1 MANVISSITAPELA
15 FAANT
20 SILKAQRAL
29 RKVSMFATDFTP
41 EAAQLGSTMMVQ
53 FFDDGEAENYDEETN
68 NYGHADGSSSM
79 VPVTFTNHPKKTFA
93 LKPTDTL
100 ESVNGQK
107 FFMGAGEAIGRAV
120 SRAIFKTVSQQINST
135 LIKTTGKDVFTDP
148 TTGRETGTLLS
159 FGKWNEAVFGTDVF
173 NKEAVA
179 TKCRQYCD
187 AAEIDAGECVLMLNA
202 KAYGEVLAGLDA
214 HAYGGIEAIR
224 NGMIEGLFGF
234 GAVMENDLFLKDQKL
249 IGAIVP
255 RNAIGVAGRTV
266 PILNPQ
272 LVIDSGT
279 VTDEGSGLTL
289 TFRRI
294 GDANTDRTA
303 MTGEALFG
311 AKLLQPTKIVRI
323 VSEAVSAAE

>member
-29 RKVSMFATDFTP
+29 RKVSMFATDFSA

-53 FFDDGEAENYDEETN
+53 FFDDGEADNYDEETN

-107 FFMGAGEAIGRAV
+107 FFTGAGEAIGRAV
-120 SRAIFKTVSQQINST
+120 SRAIFRTVSAQINST
-135 LIKTTGKDVFTDP
+135 NIKNDP
-148 TTGRETGTLLS
+148 DAVDEVVDATGRKTGTLLS
-159 FGKWNEAVFGTDVF
+159 FGAWNEAVFGTGAF
-173 NKEAVA
+173 SKKAVSIQ
-179 TKCRQYCD
+179 CRQYCD

-202 KAYGEVLAGLDA
+202 KAYGEVLADLDA
-214 HAYGGIEAIR
+214 HAYGGTEAIR
-224 NGMIEGLFGF
+224 SGMIEGLYGF
-234 GAVMENDLFLKDQKL
+234 GAVMENDLLLKNENL
-249 IGAIVP
+249 VGAIIP

-266 PILNPQ
+266 PILNPH

-323 VSEAVSAAE
+323 VSATPSGE

>member
-29 RKVSMFATDFTP
+29 RKVSMFATDFSA

-53 FFDDGEAENYDEETN
+53 FFDDGEADNYDEETN

-107 FFMGAGEAIGRAV
+107 FFTGAGEAIGRAV
-120 SRAIFKTVSQQINST
+120 SRAIFKAVSAQINST
-135 LIKTTGKDVFTDP
+135 NIKTEGEDVATDAA
-148 TTGRETGTLLS
+148 GRKTGTLLS
-159 FGKWNEAVFGTDVF
+159 FGDWNEAVFGNGAFSKKV
-173 NKEAVA
+173 VA
-179 TKCRQYCD
+179 TQCRGYCD

-202 KAYGEVLAGLDA
+202 KAYGEVLADLDA
-214 HAYGGIEAIR
+214 HAYGGTEAIR
-224 NGMIEGLFGF
+224 SGMIEGLFGF
-234 GAVMENDLFLKDQKL
+234 GAVMENDLLLKNENL
-249 IGAIVP
+249 VGAIVP

-266 PILNPQ
+266 PILNPH

-323 VSEAVSAAE
+323 VSATPSGE